1 MTPTM
6 IWESCWSWM
15 LYIRGENNAADT
27 LSRVREESLDVESCV
42 NCGSAFIWDKTLH
55 HCDFL
60 NTRTEQKHFLNQGP
74 GSFTLFGPEYIDE
87 KRKSRVEE
95 MLWVWK
101 NRWNAALEQSHQN
114 LIGLRFDLQ
123 LICMKLHHRNG
134 LGRQPEAM
142 LVHLLMSCFDPSMWT
157 FSSANI
163 TSTSPR
169 NSLRWADQ
177 TRCFLFNCSPAHCFR
192 GNSH

>member
-1 MTPTM
+1 
-6 IWESCWSWM
+6 M
-15 LYIRGENNAADT
+15 LYIRGENNGADT

-95 MLWVWK
+95 ML
-101 NRWNAALEQSHQN
+101 
-114 LIGLRFDLQ
+114 
-123 LICMKLHHRNG
+123 
-134 LGRQPEAM
+134 
-142 LVHLLMSCFDPSMWT
+142 
-157 FSSANI
+157 
-163 TSTSPR
+163 
-169 NSLRWADQ
+169 
-177 TRCFLFNCSPAHCFR
+177 
-192 GNSH
+192 